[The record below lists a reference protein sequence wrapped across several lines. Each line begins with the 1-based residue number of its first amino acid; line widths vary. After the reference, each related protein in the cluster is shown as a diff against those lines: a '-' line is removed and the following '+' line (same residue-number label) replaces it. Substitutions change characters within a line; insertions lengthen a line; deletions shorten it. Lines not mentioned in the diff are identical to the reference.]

1 MIDPK
6 LFDDLARRLAE
17 SVPGGLRQMQIDMEK
32 NFRAVLQTAF
42 SRMDLVTREE
52 FEVQRQL
59 LQRARIQLDDLERR
73 LDQQARQDAAQHD
86 RSAAANTPDS

>member
-73 LDQQARQDAAQHD
+73 LDQQDGPDAAQHD